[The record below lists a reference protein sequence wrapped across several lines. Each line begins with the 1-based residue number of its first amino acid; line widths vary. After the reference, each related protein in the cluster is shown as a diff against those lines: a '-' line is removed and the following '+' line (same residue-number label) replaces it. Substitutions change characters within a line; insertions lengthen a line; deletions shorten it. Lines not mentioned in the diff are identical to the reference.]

1 MSYFLPNATVTNP
14 GALSAL
20 DKRKIQDVFDPR
32 DYGAKGVDQEDVG
45 TTGSI
50 TSGTTALSVAS
61 ADKFEVGDYIAITGA
76 DTAGAKLGAQ
86 IVSIDGTDITISV
99 TAVTSVTDQL
109 VEIDD
114 APAFAA
120 AFTDTIDY
128 GNGAVTFADG
138 FGTML
143 VPPCTPGWAWNFAT
157 ATFSFALSQSGPG
170 TGSALRFSIQGSGAA
185 GPIRCATGA
194 TRKAMVIEVQGL
206 EWACPRIDGDLYFVT
221 SQIDTNGPQVPDCK
235 TALEMTISTG
245 QMIIDTLHC
254 VGVWGVDSAV
264 TLGGKF
270 TLQAFHDGG
279 CTTGPSG
286 LAGDSGSVLLLNQ
299 PQDFT
304 IGSYFGFGEFLYLG
318 HDNEIAGLSN
328 AAIGII
334 PSQGTWGPS
343 TGHIGNLST
352 STRTYWAVYYIPTGI
367 VGTPIRGNSLVIDS
381 FHCVPSGIGGG
392 IVAASLNHL
401 EIRSGNWRASGT
413 YPIVRAFDAIGT
425 IRIIDVD
432 SSDTRPWIKA
442 SETDPT
448 LIEVIDTPLAST
460 TNTPCGILLSG
471 PTGAPAFITT
481 AGVTARVRA
490 SAGDLVANTLSKFG
504 STDGQID
511 QLGTADNARLSIGV
525 VLDAC
530 TGANQYVRNMEQDG
544 QQVHVKTDGA
554 TTLAPGDI
562 FTASG
567 ASAGR
572 IKKTTTGGD
581 NTVGN
586 SLATVAATPDLLV
599 NMIWRKSQ
607 Y

>member
-1 MSYFLPNATVTNP
+1 MSYFLPNGTLTNP
-14 GALSAL
+14 GALSTL
-20 DKRKIQDVFDPR
+20 DKKKIQDIFDPR

-50 TSGTTALSVAS
+50 TSGTTALAVAS
-61 ADKFEVGDYIAITGA
+61 AAKFEVGDYIAITGA
-76 DTAGAKLGAQ
+76 DTAAAKLGAQ
-86 IVSIDGTDITISV
+86 IVSINGTAITISV
-99 TAVTSVTDQL
+99 TAVTSVTGQL

-120 AFTDTIDY
+120 AFTDAIDY
-128 GNGAVTFADG
+128 GNGSVTFSDS

-143 VPPCTPGWAWNFAT
+143 VPPCALGWAWNFAT

-170 TGSALRFSIQGSGAA
+170 TGSALRFAIRGSGAA
-185 GPIRCATGA
+185 GPIRCATGP
-194 TRKAMVIEVQGL
+194 TRKVMVIETQGM
-206 EWACPRIDGDLYFVT
+206 EWACPRVDGDLCFVT
-221 SQIDTNGPQVPDCK
+221 SQLAGPQVPDCK
-235 TALEMTISTG
+235 TALEMGISTG
-245 QMIIDTLHC
+245 QMVLDTIHC
-254 VGVWGVDSAV
+254 IGVWGVDSAV
-264 TLGGKF
+264 TLSGKF

-279 CTTGPSG
+279 CTTGPTG

-299 PQDFT
+299 PQDYS

-334 PSQGTWGPS
+334 PAQGSWGPS

-352 STRTYWAVYYIPTGI
+352 NTRTYWAVYHMPTGI
-367 VGTPIRGNSLVIDS
+367 VGTPIPGNSLVIDS
-381 FHCVPSGIGGG
+381 FHCVPSGVGGG

-413 YPIVRAFDAIGT
+413 YQIVRAYDAIGT

-432 SSDTRPWIKA
+432 SSDTKPWIKA
-442 SETDPT
+442 SETNPS

-511 QLGTADNARLSIGV
+511 QLGTADNARLAIGV

-530 TGANQYVRNMEQDG
+530 TGVNQYVRNVEEDG
-544 QQVHVKTDGA
+544 QQVQIKTDGA
-554 TTLAPGDI
+554 GSLAPGDI
-562 FTASG
+562 LTSSG

-572 IKKTTTGGD
+572 VKKTTSAGD

-586 SLATVAATPDLLV
+586 CLKTVANTGDLLV
-599 NMIWRKSQ
+599 NMVWRKSQ